1 MIYLTRR
8 DEEKTKFLINQ
19 DKIVSVENILNGSNL
34 HMENGKI
41 LTVAETDEEIRK
53 KVENHQIYIIQKA
66 IVRARKEE

>member
-8 DEEKTKFLINQ
+8 DEEKSKFLINQ
-19 DKIVSVENILNGSNL
+19 DQIVSVENIINGSNL
-34 HMENGKI
+34 HMESGKI

-53 KVENHQIYIIQKA
+53 KVENHKIYIIQQA